1 MSKPALRPYS
11 RYSRDAVALLG
22 QAIRRARIEKKLTVG
37 ALAERA
43 GVSRGLVQRIEQGD
57 PGCGVGPVFEAA
69 AIVGLRLFD
78 ADQAALSQLADQTA
92 ATLTLLPKTVRTP
105 RIVTDDDF

>member
-22 QAIRRARIEKKLTVG
+22 QQIRRARIEKKLTAG
-37 ALAERA
+37 DLAERT
-43 GVSRGLVQRIEQGD
+43 GVSRGLIQRIERGD
-57 PGCGVGPVFEAA
+57 PGCGIGPVFEAA

-78 ADQAALSQLADQTA
+78 SSPAALSQMSDEVRA
-92 ATLTLLPKTVRTP
+92 AVTLLPRAVRPVKIETN
-105 RIVTDDDF
+105 DDF